1 MKKITQV
8 AGLFLVGAMLN
19 ISNPVI
25 AQTTDNGSSTT
36 TSASHDNDNDDSGKW
51 GLAGLLGLL
60 GLLGLRRKDNHV
72 DHTRTTNVNR

>member
-19 ISNPVI
+19 ISNPVV
-25 AQTTDNGSSTT
+25 AQTSDSSPSTSTT
-36 TSASHDNDNDDSGKW
+36 TSHDNNDDSGKW

-60 GLLGLRRKDNHV
+60 GLLGLRKKDHVV
-72 DHTRTTNVNR
+72 DHNRTTNVNR